1 MLSYTHF
8 TRNER
13 IKLEE
18 LKKKGKGIR
27 AIARELGRSPSSVS
41 RELRRNKN
49 KDGGYHHWRATILYI
64 LRRRNCHQA
73 SRLAEGTEIRS
84 YVEDKLARY
93 WPPETI
99 AACWNKEHPDDRLSF
114 STIYRW
120 LASRKLKGFSRKTH
134 LRRRGK
140 RIQTRNAN
148 YNTIHPDRLIE
159 DWPEVICARA
169 RVGDWEGDTIYG
181 GIGKGFVAT
190 MVDRKSRFLAAA
202 RVLTR
207 RPDDTSNAIYK
218 ALAGLPVKSIS
229 LDNGS
234 EFSLFRKLE
243 EHFAAPIYFARP
255 HAPWQRGTN
264 ENTNGML
271 RFFFP
276 KGFDFTS
283 ISDEEF
289 DRVID
294 LLNNRPRKCLGWKT
308 PAEVFLKS
316 VALD

>member
-8 TRNER
+8 TREER
-13 IKLEE
+13 IKLGE
-18 LKKKGKGIR
+18 LKKKGKSIR

-49 KDGGYHHWRATILYI
+49 KNGGYHYWRATILYI
-64 LRRRNCHQA
+64 LRRRKCHPA

-84 YVEDKLARY
+84 YVEEKLALF

-99 AACWNKEHPDDRLSF
+99 AACWNNDHPDDRISY

-120 LASRKLKGFSRKTH
+120 LKKDLLTGFSRKSH

-159 DWPEVICARA
+159 DWPEEIRM
-169 RVGDWEGDTIYG
+169 RSRIGDWEGDTVYG
-181 GIGKGFVAT
+181 GVGKGFIAT
-190 MVDRKSRFLAAA
+190 LVDRKSRFLASA
-202 RVLTR
+202 RILTR
-207 RPDDTSNAIYK
+207 RPDETSAAIYK
-218 ALAGLPVKSIS
+218 ALHGLPVKSIS

-234 EFSLFRKLE
+234 EFSLFRQME
-243 EHFAAPIYFARP
+243 EHFQVPIYFARP
-255 HAPWQRGTN
+255 HAPWQRGSN
-264 ENTNGML
+264 ENMNGLL

-276 KGFDFTS
+276 KGFDFRTL
-283 ISDEEF
+283 SDDELNK
-289 DRVID
+289 VID
-294 LLNNRPRKCLGWKT
+294 LLNNRPRKCLGWKS
-308 PAEVFLKS
+308 PAQVFFQS